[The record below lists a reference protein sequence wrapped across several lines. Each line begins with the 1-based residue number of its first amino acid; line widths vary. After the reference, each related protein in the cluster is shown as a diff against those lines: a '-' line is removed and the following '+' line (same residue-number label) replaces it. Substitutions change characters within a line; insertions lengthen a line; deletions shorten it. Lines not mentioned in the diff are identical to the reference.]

1 MNIINITASSQVGCI
16 RSNNEDMVLVVD
28 KFLRNDILSTSIDHS
43 KISRYV
49 IGLADGMGGHNGGE
63 VASEQTLRN
72 LHFYINDL
80 PCELSKC
87 DFNEALLNWLDSI
100 NAIIESMGA
109 SDNEL
114 ANMGTTLVALIY
126 YNERFCWIN
135 CGDSRLYRFRDGK
148 LMQLSN
154 DHSLNIITGQPQHS
168 NVVTNCIGGGCK
180 TSFIDSC
187 DITSDILPSDI
198 YLLCSDGLSD
208 MLSDDIISKLL
219 KDSRITAND
228 LCDAAIASGGL
239 DNVSA
244 CLIKIS

>member
-16 RSNNEDMVLVVD
+16 RSNNEDMILVVD
-28 KFLRNDILSTSIDHS
+28 KFLRNDILSTTIDQRRV
-43 KISRYV
+43 SRFV

-80 PCELSKC
+80 PPELSKC
-87 DFNEALLNWLDSI
+87 DFNEALINWLDSI
-100 NAIIESMGA
+100 NAIIDSMG
-109 SDNEL
+109 SLDGEL
-114 ANMGTTLVALIY
+114 SNMGTTLVAFIY
-126 YNERFCWIN
+126 YNGRFCWIN
-135 CGDSRLYRFRDGK
+135 CGDSRLYRYRDGN
-148 LMQLSN
+148 LLQLSK

-187 DITSDILPSDI
+187 DITSDINPSDI

-208 MLSDDIISKLL
+208 MLSDDIISEMLHE
-219 KDSRITAND
+219 SETTAND
-228 LCDAAIASGGL
+228 LCDAAIALGGL

-244 CLIKIS
+244 CLLKIL